1 MFIAIL
7 TLLSALSISGVAIFY
22 SVIGLATIFPGAFWP
37 VVIMG
42 SVLEVG
48 KLVTASWLYRN
59 WQHTR
64 WLLKTY
70 LTIAVIVLICIT
82 SMGIFGFLSKAHL
95 EQNLAEDTV
104 TQRIEI
110 INNKILSEETYIK
123 RQKDTI
129 VRLES
134 TLNRTTDSNTGAL
147 DIEIQSL
154 KDAEDKFKTL
164 LAVETNTVKD
174 LNEQLKT
181 TLKDL
186 NNRLNTT
193 LKSLNDR
200 LKTLDKDVSDVLNAN
215 KQFFNE
221 ERAAA
226 ELKASQK
233 EEREQ
238 IANKIAEAQETIS
251 LEITKI
257 QETTSIKIAEA
268 QARIQILK
276 DDYAKDTAKI
286 QERIDSL
293 RKSNVADNS
302 GVNNDIVKAE
312 QNIIDAQN
320 RIDGYI
326 VEREPLQS
334 SMLKLEAEVGPVKY
348 IAALAVDFGITD
360 QVNTSEAVRWVILII
375 IVVFDPLAVLLL
387 IAANQSFLRRFPV
400 KAPKPQEIVDLEKP
414 DDEDVTLKWN
424 EMIGKANAAAKMEQ
438 AQSQLQDWQDKLDTF
453 NQKVPK
459 HENKPVEII
468 QEDLQK
474 KTEDKE
480 IVVDNTKDG
489 FDPDEVM
496 FDLETPTPVDKEK
509 QLEEFKRREEEEK
522 AELERIAEEAR
533 QEDEKTVH
541 ELLLEGFEEQQ
552 KKEEEEEEQEKV
564 KRDFHEEQSKEDEI
578 TRLSLEQSKIAKKER
593 TKPDLTEVIEPETPI
608 EQKPQKSSSMGMLGT
623 RTVEERTGKV
633 VEPPKPEK
641 PNPAEMTEFERTGM
655 LNKLHEQHGKYE
667 DISDEQLKIERD
679 ESNRAQYLADVS
691 LTKEEAESHAPITES
706 RMAFFQD
713 VIDDILRGDTTFE
726 NVPEEN
732 RKMIAHIMD
741 PELPNPSIITKGS
754 ALKKEGEDGVEK
766 TTAEGLKEKFMIEP
780 KTEERP
786 MTDEELD
793 ALLEGWEEESKADYV
808 QNEEQSDQTLWQKT
822 KELDIPE
829 PEKNEIILPDL
840 PNSVEQ
846 VPEIA
851 ESIAIDQNIPKEKF
865 DKYKKRLTSEEEY
878 HQRVEARI
886 NDLITKLDNKEIKLS
901 DLSNQDKQVILD
913 ILNQND

>member
-59 WQHTR
+59 WRHTR
-64 WLLKTY
+64 WLLRTY

-134 TLNRTTDSNTGAL
+134 TLDRTTTSNTGAL

-174 LNEQLKT
+174 LNDQLKT

-186 NNRLNTT
+186 N
-193 LKSLNDR
+193 DR
-200 LKTLDKDVSDVLNAN
+200 LRTLDKDVSDVLTSN
-215 KQFFNE
+215 KSFFNE
-221 ERAAA
+221 EKAAA
-226 ELKASQK
+226 DLKASQK
-233 EEREQ
+233 DEREQ
-238 IANKIAEAQETIS
+238 IANKIAEAEKTIA
-251 LEITKI
+251 
-257 QETTSIKIAEA
+257 IKTAEA

-276 DDYAKDTAKI
+276 DDYAKDTEKL
-286 QERIDSL
+286 QTRIDSL
-293 RKSNVADNS
+293 RKNNVADNS
-302 GVNNDIVKAE
+302 GVNNDIVRAE
-312 QNIIDAQN
+312 QNILDAQN

-334 SMLKLEAEVGPVKY
+334 SMLKLEAEIGPVKY

-360 QVNTSEAVRWVILII
+360 KVDTSEAVRWVILII
-375 IVVFDPLAVLLL
+375 ICVFDPLAVLLL

-400 KAPKPQEIVDLEKP
+400 KAPKPQEVIDLEKP

-424 EMIGKANAAAKMEQ
+424 EMIGKANAASKMEQ
-438 AQSQLQDWQDKLDTF
+438 EQSQFQDWQDKLYTF

-480 IVVDNTKDG
+480 IVVDNMKDG

-496 FDLETPTPVDKEK
+496 FDLQTEPAVNKEK
-509 QLEEFKRREEEEK
+509 QLEEFKKREEEEK

-533 QEDEKTVH
+533 QEEVTATV
-541 ELLLEGFEEQQ
+541 EEAL
-552 KKEEEEEEQEKV
+552 KMTEAESVETPIKEE
-564 KRDFHEEQSKEDEI
+564 RI
-578 TRLSLEQSKIAKKER
+578 
-593 TKPDLTEVIEPETPI
+593 KPDLTEVIEPESVVKNA
-608 EQKPQKSSSMGMLGT
+608 KPLVM
-623 RTVEERTGKV
+623 RT
-633 VEPPKPEK
+633 
-641 PNPAEMTEFERTGM
+641 
-655 LNKLHEQHGKYE
+655 
-667 DISDEQLKIERD
+667 
-679 ESNRAQYLADVS
+679 
-691 LTKEEAESHAPITES
+691 
-706 RMAFFQD
+706 
-713 VIDDILRGDTTFE
+713 
-726 NVPEEN
+726 
-732 RKMIAHIMD
+732 
-741 PELPNPSIITKGS
+741 
-754 ALKKEGEDGVEK
+754 LKKEDTPPKLNLSNWQRAELLDNFHKEHGNFEDV
-766 TTAEGLKEKFMIEP
+766 KE
-780 KTEERP
+780 
-786 MTDEELD
+786 
-793 ALLEGWEEESKADYV
+793 YV
-808 QNEEQSDQTLWQKT
+808 QNEEQNDKTLWSKS
-822 KELDIPE
+822 
-829 PEKNEIILPDL
+829 KNATSEMEYHER
-840 PNSVEQ
+840 VEQ
-846 VPEIA
+846 
-851 ESIAIDQNIPKEKF
+851 
-865 DKYKKRLTSEEEY
+865 
-878 HQRVEARI
+878 RI
-886 NDLITKLDNKEIKLS
+886 NDLITKIENKEIELT
-901 DLSNQDKQVILD
+901 DLSKEDQKVINQI
-913 ILNQND
+913 NQQKKDG

>member
-59 WQHTR
+59 WKHTR

-70 LTIAVIVLICIT
+70 LTTAVIVLICIT

-110 INNKILSEETYIK
+110 INSKIASEETYIK

-134 TLNRTTDSNTGAL
+134 TLNRTTKSNTGAL
-147 DIEIQSL
+147 DIEVQSL

-174 LNEQLKT
+174 LNDQLKT

-186 NNRLNTT
+186 N
-193 LKSLNDR
+193 DR
-200 LKTLDKDVSDVLNAN
+200 LRTLDKDVSDVLTSN
-215 KQFFNE
+215 KSFFNE
-221 ERAAA
+221 EKAAA

-233 EEREQ
+233 EEREE
-238 IANKIAEAQETIS
+238 IAKKIAEVEKTIA
-251 LEITKI
+251 
-257 QETTSIKIAEA
+257 IKIAEA
-268 QARIQILK
+268 QKRIQILK
-276 DDYAKDTAKI
+276 DDYAKDTEKLQA
-286 QERIDSL
+286 RIDSL

-400 KAPKPQEIVDLEKP
+400 KAPKPQEVIDLEKP
-414 DDEDVTLKWN
+414 DDEDITLKWN
-424 EMIGKANAAAKMEQ
+424 DAMNKQNAAERMEE
-438 AQSQLQDWQDKLDTF
+438 ATDQLREWKTKLESF
-453 NQKVPK
+453 NQRVEKP
-459 HENKPVEII
+459 EDKPVEII
-468 QEDLQK
+468 QEDNDVIPHIDLKGQK

-480 IVVDNTKDG
+480 IVADNTKDG

-496 FDLETPTPVDKEK
+496 FDLDPPPVDKEK
-509 QLEEFKRREEEEK
+509 QLEEFKRREQEEK
-522 AELERIAEEAR
+522 ENLERIAEKAR
-533 QEDEKTVH
+533 KEYEDH
-541 ELLLEGFEEQQ
+541 NIEGFRPGKVIKNKTTVEEAL
-552 KKEEEEEEQEKV
+552 KMPEAESVHTPIQE
-564 KRDFHEEQSKEDEI
+564 RI
-578 TRLSLEQSKIAKKER
+578 
-593 TKPDLTEVIEPETPI
+593 KPDLTEVIEPEK
-608 EQKPQKSSSMGMLGT
+608 EVS
-623 RTVEERTGKV
+623 
-633 VEPPKPEK
+633 PPKPALS
-641 PNPAEMTEFERTGM
+641 NWQRAELLDNFHKEHGNFE
-655 LNKLHEQHGKYE
+655 
-667 DISDEQLKIERD
+667 
-679 ESNRAQYLADVS
+679 DV
-691 LTKEEAESHAPITES
+691 AE
-706 RMAFFQD
+706 
-713 VIDDILRGDTTFE
+713 
-726 NVPEEN
+726 
-732 RKMIAHIMD
+732 
-741 PELPNPSIITKGS
+741 
-754 ALKKEGEDGVEK
+754 
-766 TTAEGLKEKFMIEP
+766 
-780 KTEERP
+780 
-786 MTDEELD
+786 
-793 ALLEGWEEESKADYV
+793 YV
-808 QNEEQSDQTLWQKT
+808 QNEEQNENTAWKKIKT
-822 KELDIPE
+822 KTTTEEDYHHRMEQRIE
-829 PEKNEIILPDL
+829 DL
-840 PNSVEQ
+840 MAKVDSG
-846 VPEIA
+846 
-851 ESIAIDQNIPKEKF
+851 
-865 DKYKKRLTSEEEY
+865 
-878 HQRVEARI
+878 
-886 NDLITKLDNKEIKLS
+886 EIKLE
-901 DLSNQDKQVILD
+901 DLTPEDRQVI
-913 ILNQND
+913 IEIRNQNEV

>member
-59 WQHTR
+59 WRYTR

-110 INNKILSEETYIK
+110 INSKILSEETYIK

-129 VRLES
+129 IRLES
-134 TLNRTTDSNTGAL
+134 TLDRTTSSNTGAL

-174 LNEQLKT
+174 LNDQLKT

-186 NNRLNTT
+186 N
-193 LKSLNDR
+193 DR
-200 LKTLDKDVSDVLNAN
+200 LRTLDKDVSDVLNAN

-238 IANKIAEAQETIS
+238 IANKIAEAEKTIA
-251 LEITKI
+251 
-257 QETTSIKIAEA
+257 IKIAEA
-268 QARIQILK
+268 QARIQVLK

-286 QERIDSL
+286 QARIDDL

-302 GVNNDIVKAE
+302 GVTNDIEKAE

-360 QVNTSEAVRWVILII
+360 KVDTSEAVRWVILII
-375 IVVFDPLAVLLL
+375 ICVFDPLAVLLL
-387 IAANQSFLRRFPV
+387 IAANQSFLRRFPPQP
-400 KAPKPQEIVDLEKP
+400 PKPQEVIDLEKP
-414 DDEDVTLKWN
+414 DEEDITLKWN
-424 EMIGKANAAAKMEQ
+424 DAMNKQDAADRMEQ
-438 AQSQLQDWQDKLDTF
+438 ATEQLKEWKEKLEAF
-453 NQKVPK
+453 NKKVPQP
-459 HENKPVEII
+459 ESKPVEII
-468 QEDLQK
+468 QQDNDVVPYIDLKGQK
-474 KTEDKE
+474 KTEDEE
-480 IVVDNTKDG
+480 IVADNTKDG

-496 FDLETPTPVDKEK
+496 FDLTEPAVDKEK
-509 QLEEFKRREEEEK
+509 QLEEFKKREAEEK

-533 QEDEKTVH
+533 
-541 ELLLEGFEEQQ
+541 
-552 KKEEEEEEQEKV
+552 KEEVTATVEEALKMTEAESVVTPIK
-564 KRDFHEEQSKEDEI
+564 DERI
-578 TRLSLEQSKIAKKER
+578 
-593 TKPDLTEVIEPETPI
+593 KPDLTEVIEPEPEVEAPKDI
-608 EQKPQKSSSMGMLGT
+608 VKNSKPLVM
-623 RTVEERTGKV
+623 RTIKTAEVT
-633 VEPPKPEK
+633 PPKPEL
-641 PNPAEMTEFERTGM
+641 PNPAEMTDDERKKM
-655 LNKLHEQHGKYE
+655 LDALHNTNGKFE
-667 DISDEQLKIERD
+667 DISNEELKLERD
-679 ESNRAQYLADVS
+679 ESNKAQYLADVG
-691 LTKEEAESHAPITES
+691 LTKEEAEAHPPITES

-713 VIDDILRGDTTFE
+713 IIDDIKRGDTTFE

-732 RKMIAHIMD
+732 RKIIAQLMD
-741 PELPNPSIITKGS
+741 DDLPNPEIITKGS
-754 ALKKEGEDGVEK
+754 ALKEQRKDGVEEM
-766 TTAEGLKEKFMIEP
+766 TAEGLKEKFMIQPDIED
-780 KTEERP
+780 RP

-793 ALLEGWEEESKADYV
+793 KLLEGFEEDNKPKPGQKTRMVIKNGQRIFVPVEDKQTYV
-808 QNEEQSDQTLWQKT
+808 QNEEQNDQTLWAKS

-829 PEKNEIILPDL
+829 PEKNEIILPELSNTVDD
-840 PNSVEQ
+840 

-851 ESIAIDQNIPKEKF
+851 ENISIEQNIPVEKF
-865 DKYKKRLTSEEEY
+865 DKYKKRLTSEEQY

-886 NDLITKLDNKEIKLS
+886 NDLITKLENKEIKLS
-901 DLSNQDKQVILD
+901 DLSEQDKNVIMD

>member
-22 SVIGLATIFPGAFWP
+22 SVIALATIFPGAFWP

-59 WQHTR
+59 WRHTR

-70 LTIAVIVLICIT
+70 LTAAVIVLICIT

-110 INNKILSEETYIK
+110 INSKILSEETYIN

-129 VRLES
+129 ARLES

-154 KDAEDKFKTL
+154 RDAEDKFKTL

-174 LNEQLKT
+174 LNDQLKT

-186 NNRLNTT
+186 N
-193 LKSLNDR
+193 DR
-200 LKTLDKDVSDVLNAN
+200 LRTLDKDVSDVLNAN

-238 IANKIAEAQETIS
+238 IANKIAQAEE
-251 LEITKI
+251 KI
-257 QETTSIKIAEA
+257 AIKIAEA
-268 QARIQILK
+268 QARIQVLK
-276 DDYAKDTAKI
+276 DDYAKDTEKLQA
-286 QERIDSL
+286 RIDSL

-302 GVNNDIVKAE
+302 GVSNDIEKAE
-312 QNIIDAQN
+312 QNIIKAQN

-360 QVNTSEAVRWVILII
+360 KVNTSEAVRWVILII

-400 KAPKPQEIVDLEKP
+400 KAPKPQSVIDLEKP
-414 DDEDVTLKWN
+414 DEEDVTLKWN
-424 EMIGKANAAAKMEQ
+424 EMIDKAKEQAAKENAEKQMKE
-438 AQSQLQDWQDKLDTF
+438 WQDKLQSF
-453 NQKVPK
+453 NKKVPQPK
-459 HENKPVEII
+459 EKPVEII
-468 QEDLQK
+468 QDDDQEIPHIELNGQK
-474 KTEDKE
+474 KTEEKE
-480 IVVDNTKDG
+480 IVPDNTDA
-489 FDPDEVM
+489 FDPDEVAYEM
-496 FDLETPTPVDKEK
+496 IQEPEVDKEK
-509 QLEEFKRREEEEK
+509 QLEEFKKREQEEK
-522 AELERIAEEAR
+522 AELERIAEEA
-533 QEDEKTVH
+533 
-541 ELLLEGFEEQQ
+541 
-552 KKEEEEEEQEKV
+552 KKEE
-564 KRDFHEEQSKEDEI
+564 RI
-578 TRLSLEQSKIAKKER
+578 
-593 TKPDLTEVIEPETPI
+593 KPDLTEVVEPEAKLEEPKS
-608 EQKPQKSSSMGMLGT
+608 EPQKDVVKNAKPLVM
-623 RTVEERTGKV
+623 RTIKPAEVK
-633 VEPPKPEK
+633 PPKPEL
-641 PNPAEMTEFERTGM
+641 PNPADLTDDERNKMLDVFHNQNGEF
-655 LNKLHEQHGKYE
+655 E
-667 DISDEQLKIERD
+667 DISSEELKMERD
-679 ESNRAQYLADVS
+679 ESNRAQFLADVS
-691 LTKEEAESHAPITES
+691 LTKEEAEAQSAITES

-713 VIDDILRGDTTFE
+713 MIDDILRGDQTFE
-726 NVPEEN
+726 NIPEEN
-732 RKMIAHIMD
+732 RKVIAQIMD
-741 PELPNPSIITKGS
+741 PDMQNPDIITKGS
-754 ALKKEGEDGVEK
+754 ALQSEGEDGLEK
-766 TTAEGLKEKFMIEP
+766 TTAEGLKEKFMIQPDIED
-780 KTEERP
+780 RP

-793 ALLEGWEEESKADYV
+793 KLLEGFEGGENTVTGKRRMIIKNGQRIFVPIEEKEEYV
-808 QNEEQSDQTLWQKT
+808 QNEEQTDKTLWKKS

-840 PNSVEQ
+840 PNTTED
-846 VPEIA
+846 VPEMA
-851 ESIAIDQNIPKEKF
+851 ESIALEQSIPQSKF
-865 DKYKKRLTSEEEY
+865 DTYKKRLTSEEDY

-886 NDLITKLDNKEIKLS
+886 NDLITKLDSKEIKFS
-901 DLSNQDKQVILD
+901 DLSKEDQQVIMD